1 MPDVMAVRALA
12 LGLGRFNAGVE
23 QLAKVIGALGIAF
36 AVSGLAG
43 GALLRFTVGSDSDL
57 LIDLPPR
64 FMPWIVMLLLAPL
77 ARRGLHV
84 TVDLLPKLIAPRW
97 LPALRMLV
105 WVVVATASVAFA
117 LGSAGAVLFFAR
129 MGETAAL
136 SVDIPLWWFYLSFP
150 VGFALLAVAA
160 LEMLLRE
167 VAGLPP
173 FTADRQDDGG
183 AR

>member
-1 MPDVMAVRALA
+1 MSLRVLA
-12 LGLGRFNAGVE
+12 LLLGRLNAGVE
-23 QLAKVIGALGIAF
+23 RLARVIGALGIAF
-36 AVSGLAG
+36 AVLGLTA
-43 GALLRFTVGSDSDL
+43 GALLRFTIGSDSDL
-57 LIDLPPR
+57 LVDLPPR
-64 FMPWIVMLLLAPL
+64 LMPWIVMLLLAPL

-84 TVDLLPKLIAPRW
+84 TVDLLPTLIAPRRR
-97 LPALRMLV
+97 PVQRMLV
-105 WVVVATASVAFA
+105 WIVVGTASVAFA

-150 VGFALLAVAA
+150 VGFALLAMVA

-167 VAGLPP
+167 LAGLAP
-173 FTADRQDDGG
+173 FTADEQDDGG

>member
-1 MPDVMAVRALA
+1 MALRVLA
-12 LGLGRFNAGVE
+12 LRLGRLNAGLE
-23 QLAKVIGALGIAF
+23 QLARVVGALGVAF
-36 AVSGLAG
+36 AVSGLAL
-43 GALLRFTVGSDSDL
+43 GALLRFTIGSDSDL

-64 FMPWIVMLLLAPL
+64 LMPWIVMLLLAPL

-84 TVDLLPKLIAPRW
+84 TVDLLPTLIAPHW

-105 WVVVATASVAFA
+105 WIVVGTASVVFA

-150 VGFALLAVAA
+150 VGFALLAVVA

-167 VAGLPP
+167 FVGLAPLTAGEHSEE
-173 FTADRQDDGG
+173 G